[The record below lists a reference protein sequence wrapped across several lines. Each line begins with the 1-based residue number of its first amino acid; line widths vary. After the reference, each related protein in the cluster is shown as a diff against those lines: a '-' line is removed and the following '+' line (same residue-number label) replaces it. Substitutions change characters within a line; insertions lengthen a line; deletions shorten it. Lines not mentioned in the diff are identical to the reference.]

1 MIPTSAQIDLMTTE
15 QCHSALKD
23 LEITYK
29 IHDAWTNG
37 PPPYADDVANALL
50 YLEDRIAYVRQLAS
64 LDKANETK
72 RLQKECAQS

>member
-15 QCHSALKD
+15 QCQTALKD

-37 PPPYADDVANALL
+37 PPPYADDVANAIL
-50 YLEDRIAYVRQLAS
+50 YLEDRIVYIKQLAA
-64 LDKANETK
+64 LEMANAARK
-72 RLQKECAQS
+72 LNKDV